1 MKHTNTS
8 EDDAEKVETSLLL
21 YNQAYLEL
29 GELNS
34 LPIGLT
40 IIPFCVVYSILF
52 NQNKISTRLLSC
64 F

>member
-21 YNQAYLEL
+21 YNQAYSEL

-34 LPIGLT
+34 LPIRFTNYT
-40 IIPFCVVYSILF
+40 IVSFTQFYLIKL
-52 NQNKISTRLLSC
+52 K
-64 F
+64 

>member
-8 EDDAEKVETSLLL
+8 EDHAEKVETSLSL

-52 NQNKISTRLLSC
+52 NQIKISTRLL
-64 F
+64 

>member
-8 EDDAEKVETSLLL
+8 EDDAEKVETSLSL

-52 NQNKISTRLLSC
+52 NQIKISTRLLQC
-64 F
+64 I

>member
-40 IIPFCVVYSILF
+40 IIPLC
-52 NQNKISTRLLSC
+52 RLLN
-64 F
+64 FI

>member
-34 LPIGLT
+34 LAIRFTNYT
-40 IIPFCVVYSILF
+40 IVSFTQFY
-52 NQNKISTRLLSC
+52 LSKLK
-64 F
+64 